1 MADVEGVAAAVR
13 VELGEGVAED
23 EPDPAE
29 LRRFLV
35 ACGGVE
41 PKAAHVY
48 AKSRR
53 WREAERVGALEPGEV
68 VQVLET
74 RELRQEGVAPM
85 LRLRTAR
92 GWVSTAT
99 GKGAEVVLEPTGFVG
114 GARWWW
120 PTADAGQ

>member
-1 MADVEGVAAAVR
+1 MATVEYR
-13 VELGEGVAED
+13 V
-23 EPDPAE
+23 
-29 LRRFLV
+29 
-35 ACGGVE
+35 VE
-41 PKAAHVY
+41 PVTVTRNFVA
-48 AKSRR
+48 
-53 WREAERVGALEPGEV
+53 REAERVGALEPGEV

-74 RELRQEGVAPM
+74 RELRQEGVAPI

-99 GKGAEVVLEPTGFVG
+99 GKGAEGVVLEPTGFVG

>member
-1 MADVEGVAAAVR
+1 MATVEYR
-13 VELGEGVAED
+13 V
-23 EPDPAE
+23 
-29 LRRFLV
+29 
-35 ACGGVE
+35 VE
-41 PKAAHVY
+41 PVVVTRNFVA
-48 AKSRR
+48 
-53 WREAERVGALEPGEV
+53 REAERVGALEPGEV